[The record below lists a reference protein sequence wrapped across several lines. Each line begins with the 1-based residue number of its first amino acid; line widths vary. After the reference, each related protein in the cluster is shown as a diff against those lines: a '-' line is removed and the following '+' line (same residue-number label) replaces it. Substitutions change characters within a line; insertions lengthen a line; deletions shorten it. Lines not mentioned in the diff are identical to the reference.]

1 MPERL
6 IGWAPLYIT
15 YFMWHFDTV
24 LIMRQSTNG
33 KHDFLFL
40 SETYDRYI
48 GPKKYESDLNLSE
61 KL

>member
-1 MPERL
+1 
-6 IGWAPLYIT
+6 
-15 YFMWHFDTV
+15 
-24 LIMRQSTNG
+24 MRQSTNG